1 MKRVISAV
9 LIIMIL
15 GVSSL
20 CTVFAENGVI
30 AKISSSSIYV
40 NGGWANAQ
48 VYNIKGSNYFNLRD
62 LAIALN
68 GTSSQFSIIMSSKK
82 GQIEIIK
89 GQGYKSDEEVSY
101 GFYQDSDIAYPT
113 AFTLLVDD
121 KAITV
126 TAYRINDNNYFNL
139 RDLSEIIP
147 FYVDWDAERNIIYIT
162 SKLPVGAH
170 KSGTS
175 YQLARNGISYYFEI
189 GAGTQ
194 NSYIMENKDGTI
206 NVIDISKN
214 TIDSNSCINIETY
227 DKNYNLVG
235 SKSIA
240 FELPLFGAFYSGDK
254 FNYIAYGQENPEE
267 EDNKEVVRIVKYT
280 KDFTRVD
287 SASVHGG
294 ESFTV
299 EPFAASAGR
308 MAENGNKL
316 VFHTSRLRYR
326 TEDGLRH
333 QSQLTL
339 IVDTDTMTVLN
350 DLGEFQ
356 TNHVSHSFNQFV
368 SYDENSHILVDHG
381 DAYPRSIVLHKQ
393 NGTNDYIEV
402 DLFKI
407 SGETGNN
414 YTGVS
419 AGGFEISSQNYIVA
433 LNSVNQ
439 SAFGKFKG
447 INAYERE
454 AILCIVQKDRLDST
468 EVKQNKITNYNGTN
482 RCASIPKLVK
492 ISENKFMVLWQEIL
506 IRKGSNESSKLAN
519 SDYSLGAFK
528 YLMIDGS
535 GNAMGEI
542 KTLSGGLLSN
552 CDPILLGN
560 QVVWYINQG
569 GNRIFYTIP
578 VD

>member
-1 MKRVISAV
+1 MKRMISAV

-20 CTVFAENGVI
+20 CTVFAENGVT
-30 AKISSSSIYV
+30 AKISSSSVYV
-40 NGGWANAQ
+40 NGDWINAQ
-48 VYNIKGSNYFNLRD
+48 VYNIKGSNYFNMRD
-62 LAIALN
+62 LAIAFN
-68 GTSSQFSIIMSSKK
+68 GTSSQFDIIMGSKK

-89 GQGYKSDEEVSY
+89 GQGYESDEEVSY
-101 GFYQDSDIAYPT
+101 GYYQDSDIAYPT
-113 AFTLLVDD
+113 ASTLLVDD
-121 KAITV
+121 KAIAI
-126 TAYRINDNNYFNL
+126 TAYKINDNNYFNL
-139 RDLSEIIP
+139 RDLSEIIQ
-147 FYVDWDAERNIIYIT
+147 FYVDWDAERKAINIT
-162 SKLPVGAH
+162 TKLPEGAH
-170 KSGTS
+170 KSETN
-175 YQLARNGISYYFEI
+175 YELARNGISYYFEI

-194 NSYIMENKDGTI
+194 NSYIMGDTDGTI
-206 NVIDISKN
+206 NVIDVSKN
-214 TIDSNSCINIETY
+214 AIAGKSCINIETY

-287 SASVHGG
+287 SVSVHGG

-299 EPFAASAGR
+299 EPFVASAGR

-316 VFHTSRLRYR
+316 VFHTSRLRYK
-326 TEDGLRH
+326 TEDGLHH

-368 SYDENSHILVDHG
+368 RYEGNSHILVDHG
-381 DAYPRSIVLHKQ
+381 DAYPRSIVLHRQ
-393 NGTNDYIEV
+393 NGTNDYSEV

-419 AGGFEISSQNYIVA
+419 VGGFEISSQNYIVA
-433 LNSVNQ
+433 INSVNQ
-439 SAFGKFKG
+439 STFGKFKG

-454 AILCIVQKDRLDST
+454 AILCIVPKDRLDST
-468 EVKQNKITNYNGTN
+468 AVKQYKITNYEGTN
-482 RCASIPKLVK
+482 RCASTPKLVK

-506 IRKGSNESSKLAN
+506 IKKGSNESAGLVN
-519 SDYSLGAFK
+519 SDYSLGDFK
-528 YLMIDGS
+528 YLMVDGL
-535 GNAMGEI
+535 GNAIGES

-569 GNRIFYTIP
+569 GNRIFYTVP
-578 VD
+578 VE

>member
-1 MKRVISAV
+1 MKRMISVV

-20 CTVFAENGVI
+20 CTVFAENGVT
-30 AKISSSSIYV
+30 AKISSSSVYV

-48 VYNIKGSNYFNLRD
+48 VYNIKGSNYFNLKD

-68 GTSSQFSIIMSSKK
+68 GTSSQFDIITGSKK

-89 GQGYKSDEEVSY
+89 GQGYKSKEEVSY
-101 GFYQDSDIAYPT
+101 GYYQDTDIAYP
-113 AFTLLVDD
+113 AASTLLVDN
-121 KAITV
+121 KAIAI
-126 TAYRINDNNYFNL
+126 TAYKINDNSYFNL
-139 RDLSEIIP
+139 RDLSEIIQ
-147 FYVDWDAERNIIYIT
+147 FYVDWNAEKNSIFIT
-162 SKLPVGAH
+162 TKLPEGAH
-170 KSGTS
+170 KSETNYEPAG
-175 YQLARNGISYYFEI
+175 NGISYYFEI

-206 NVIDISKN
+206 DVIDINKN

-227 DKNYNLVG
+227 DINYNLVG
-235 SKSIA
+235 SKNIA
-240 FELPLFGAFYSGDK
+240 FELPLFGAFYSGEK

-267 EDNKEVVRIVKYT
+267 EANKEVIRIVKYT
-280 KDFTRVD
+280 KDFARVD
-287 SASVHGG
+287 SVSVHGG
-294 ESFTV
+294 DSFTV
-299 EPFAASAGR
+299 EPFVASAGK
-308 MAENGNKL
+308 MSENGNKL
-316 VFHTSRLRYR
+316 VFHTSRLRYK
-326 TEDGLRH
+326 TEDGLHH

-350 DLGEFQ
+350 DMGEFQ
-356 TNHVSHSFNQFV
+356 PNHVSHSFNQFV
-368 SYDENSHILVDHG
+368 SYDGNSCIFVDHG

-393 NGTNDYIEV
+393 NGTNDYTEV

-447 INAYERE
+447 ISAYERE
-454 AILCIVQKDRLDST
+454 AILCVVPKNKLDGT
-468 EVKQNKITNYNGTN
+468 AVKQYKITNYEGTN
-482 RCASIPKLVK
+482 RCASTPKLVK
-492 ISENKFMVLWQEIL
+492 INENKFMVLWQEIL
-506 IRKGSNESSKLAN
+506 IKKDSNKNSSLVN
-519 SDYSLGAFK
+519 SDYSLGDFK
-528 YLMIDGS
+528 YLVIDGS
-535 GNAMGEI
+535 GNAMG
-542 KTLSGGLLSN
+542 KTQTLSGGLLSN

-569 GNRIFYTIP
+569 CNRIFYTIP
-578 VD
+578 VE